1 MNRSESRWPKVGD
14 FIIHDCR
21 ASGDRHSGL
30 IYHIG
35 DDRRTG
41 EVMVEW
47 MDGRSPLYYNETYGY
62 SALNMYNCREE
73 FIIIREGKQVR

>member
-1 MNRSESRWPKVGD
+1 MNRTVSRWPRVGD

-62 SALNMYNCREE
+62 SALNMHNCREE